1 MAYLISI
8 QNQISHVQSCDSD
21 PSEQICI
28 QSFNPTG
35 RRPRG
40 NIAVK
45 YKITLLKDKTS
56 QKFDKAS
63 YQYPEQL
70 SDPPCQLIL
79 NNCVL
84 TITITDTCA

>member
-1 MAYLISI
+1 MAYLILI

-40 NIAVK
+40 NIAVQ
-45 YKITLLKDKTS
+45 YKITLLKDYTS
-56 QKFDKAS
+56 QKLDKAS
-63 YQYPEQL
+63 YQYPER
-70 SDPPCQLIL
+70 
-79 NNCVL
+79 
-84 TITITDTCA
+84 TAE